1 MLVQIR
7 NSWGHHIH
15 KKRKGKEIINAQ
27 EATKAKIVGQE
38 HQSIVY
44 SSIIYIYKVISILHI

>member
-1 MLVQIR
+1 MVVQIR

-15 KKRKGKEIINAQ
+15 KKRNGKEMKNAQ

-38 HQSIVY
+38 HQNMVY
-44 SSIIYIYKVISILHI
+44 SSIIYI